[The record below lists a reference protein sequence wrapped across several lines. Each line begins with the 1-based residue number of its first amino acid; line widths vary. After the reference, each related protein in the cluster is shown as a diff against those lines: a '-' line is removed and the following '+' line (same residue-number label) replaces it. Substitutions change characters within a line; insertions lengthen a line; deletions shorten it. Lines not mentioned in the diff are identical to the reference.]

1 MSTLLQPGTPV
12 ACEEA
17 PPSKAIPT
25 TLGELLHLINRKN
38 STDEG
43 MMHSAAARFLEFLNC
58 TSEEVTIDTLYT
70 RKESFIFWLKEGKY
84 KPASVKSYRNYLNRL
99 FHRAEKAG
107 WVPPNVTLSPEW
119 QRIADLMPRASA
131 TQIVRFAHRI
141 GKTFATLSDDDL
153 KSWRME
159 RVSAGHSLSS
169 AEIECSRFRAA
180 IARAGLALQFPLVK
194 QRDRRYGMSLEK
206 MHPALRAEVEEVLE
220 WKQND
225 FELDRPANA
234 QIRPISAKRL
244 QDLFGQIAGYVT
256 NIDERS
262 DEKREV
268 RSLRDLVTREN
279 IVNFVSWMK
288 NKRKAKG
295 QSLSTGLGMVYAALR
310 YHPKHK
316 KLDLAWFDNL
326 LDRLSS
332 SADPQETVD
341 ARKAPKY
348 MPYAV
353 AEQIPALIR
362 QERMK
367 HKNASARKQAISVRN
382 ELLMLWL
389 INLPWRQKNL
399 REMRVTGDQPNL
411 FYAQIQSYSTA
422 TKPNWIIEQEE
433 RMPNSPYW
441 QIQFSPAETKTK
453 HRVQLF
459 LPSEL
464 IPLLEEY
471 LEKHRPVLVGDNA
484 TVNTLFVNDSGRPMT
499 LSQIGHLVK
508 SLASRYARVP
518 TTPHIYRDIV
528 AFEWLRTHPE
538 DFLTV
543 SKVLWHRNVNTTIRI
558 YGHRFDES
566 TGAARMEN
574 WRADRRKLTP

>member
-1 MSTLLQPGTPV
+1 MSTLLQTGTSV
-12 ACEEA
+12 AFEA
-17 PPSKAIPT
+17 APSSKAIPT
-25 TLGELLHLINRKN
+25 TLGDLLQLINRKN
-38 STDEG
+38 GTDEG

-58 TSEEVTIDTLYT
+58 TPEEVTIDILYA
-70 RKESFIFWLKEGKY
+70 RKEPFISWLKDGKY
-84 KPASVKSYRNYLNRL
+84 KSASVKSYRNYLNRL
-99 FHRAEKAG
+99 LHRAEDAG
-107 WVPPNVTLSPEW
+107 WVRPTVTLSPEW
-119 QRIADLMPRASA
+119 QFFADLMPRPSA
-131 TQIVRFAHRI
+131 TQIVYFANRI
-141 GKTFATLSDDDL
+141 GKTPATLIDDDL
-153 KSWRME
+153 KGWRME
-159 RVSAGHSLSS
+159 HVSAGHSLSS

-180 IARAGLALQFPLVK
+180 IARAGMASQFPLVK
-194 QRDRRYGMSLEK
+194 QRDRRYGIPLEK
-206 MHPALRAEVEEVLE
+206 MHPALRAEVQEVLD
-220 WKQND
+220 WKQNE

-244 QDLFGQIAGYVT
+244 QDLFCQITGYVT
-256 NIDERS
+256 NIDETS
-262 DEKREV
+262 NEKREIT
-268 RSLRDLVTREN
+268 SLRELVTREN
-279 IVNFVSWMK
+279 IVNFASWSK
-288 NKRKAKG
+288 NKRKAKS

-316 KLDLAWFDNL
+316 KLDLDWFEPL
-326 LDRLSS
+326 LDKLSS

-353 AEQIPALIR
+353 AEQIPARIR
-362 QERMK
+362 DQRSRQ
-367 HKNASARKQAISVRN
+367 KNASARQQAISVRN

-399 REMRVTGDQPNL
+399 REMRVSGENPNL
-411 FYAQIQSYSTA
+411 FFSQIHNYSTA
-422 TKPNWIIEQEE
+422 TKPNWIIEHEE
-433 RMPNSPYW
+433 HMPNSSYW
-441 QIQFSPAETKTK
+441 QIQFSAAETKTK

-464 IPLLEEY
+464 LSLLEEY
-471 LEKHRPVLVGDNA
+471 LKMHRPVLVRDNA
-484 TVNTLFVNDSGRPMT
+484 MVNTLFVNDSGKPLT

-508 SLASRYARVP
+508 SLASRYAGVP

-538 DFLTV
+538 DFLTI

-566 TGAARMEN
+566 TGSARMEN
-574 WRADRRKLTP
+574 WRASRRKLAS